1 MSFIWVI
8 FHSSNYYLM
17 RPEELKSRG
26 FEREFVFSAVRSAGP
41 GGQNVNKV
49 NSKVELRFSVAMSC
63 LLSDDE
69 KLKIQRE
76 LANRIN
82 TQGELV
88 LSAQAERS
96 QLSNKQL
103 VVTKFFDLLAL
114 ALTEPVYR
122 KASKPTFASKIE
134 RLKEKRI
141 LAVRKQNRRRITGDD

>member
-1 MSFIWVI
+1 
-8 FHSSNYYLM
+8 M
-17 RPEELKSRG
+17 RPEELKGRG

-49 NSKVELRFSVAMSC
+49 NSKVELRFNVAISS

-69 KLKIQRE
+69 KLMIQRE
-76 LANRIN
+76 LVNRIN

-88 LSAQAERS
+88 LSAQASRS

-114 ALTEPVYR
+114 ALTDPIHR
-122 KASKPTFASKIE
+122 KPSKPTFASKIE